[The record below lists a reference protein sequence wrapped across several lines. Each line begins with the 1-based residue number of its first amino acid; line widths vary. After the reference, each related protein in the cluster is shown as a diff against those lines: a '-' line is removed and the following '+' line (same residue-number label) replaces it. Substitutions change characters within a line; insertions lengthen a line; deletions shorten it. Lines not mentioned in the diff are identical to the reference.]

1 MAPIKKLKYSINKQG
16 NAPLQWEKVEL
27 LLISVKS
34 KDNSRTGR
42 EGPSGE

>member
-1 MAPIKKLKYSINKQG
+1 MAPSKKLKYSINKQG
-16 NAPLQWEKVEL
+16 NSPLQWEKVEL

-34 KDNSRTGR
+34 KGKSRAGR